1 MCAYPMVRFFR
12 VDLQG
17 VCDSLTFVTADSML
31 FMHRHPVLWNENR
44 QVTGNIIQVH
54 FNDSTVDKA
63 FLPQYGFL
71 AEAVEGDFYNQL
83 SGKEMIA
90 YFENGDM
97 RQLDV
102 NGNVQTIFLPMENDS
117 TYNKLV
123 SAEGS
128 FLKILLKDQKMEKLN
143 LWPDVTGKVTPLF
156 LAKRSQYYLK
166 GFKWNDAIRP
176 KDQYD
181 IFRIPEE
188 MRQMLDSPE
197 AVVPVARIRGEE

>member
-1 MCAYPMVRFFR
+1 MAEVNILHSIGLLPPFTLISSSTFIDFFIKYLSFLEFTLR
-12 VDLQG
+12 RSIEGSYSSYKSKICL
-17 VCDSLTFVTADSML
+17 A
-31 FMHRHPVLWNENR
+31 
-44 QVTGNIIQVH
+44 GN
-54 FNDSTVDKA
+54 
-63 FLPQYGFL
+63 
-71 AEAVEGDFYNQL
+71 
-83 SGKEMIA
+83 
-90 YFENGDM
+90 
-97 RQLDV
+97 
-102 NGNVQTIFLPMENDS
+102 
-117 TYNKLV
+117 
-123 SAEGS
+123 S

-156 LAKRSQYYLK
+156 LVKRSQYYLK

>member
-1 MCAYPMVRFFR
+1 
-12 VDLQG
+12 
-17 VCDSLTFVTADSML
+17 
-31 FMHRHPVLWNENR
+31 
-44 QVTGNIIQVH
+44 
-54 FNDSTVDKA
+54 
-63 FLPQYGFL
+63 
-71 AEAVEGDFYNQL
+71 
-83 SGKEMIA
+83 
-90 YFENGDM
+90 M

-156 LAKRSQYYLK
+156 LVKRSQYYLK